1 LNPRLDKYQ
10 NLRVFQLLDVIIA
23 ALTHSVEEKHKR
35 NLLPVGEITGNKI
48 AAGHSTEFPL
58 EDIGIKILCFDLEG
72 LHEIRSFEILR

>member
-1 LNPRLDKYQ
+1 M
-10 NLRVFQLLDVIIA
+10 
-23 ALTHSVEEKHKR
+23 
-35 NLLPVGEITGNKI
+35 PVGEITGNKI